1 MSYKGKNLAFFV
13 ILLSSML
20 AFTSCGREKV
30 VETQGKE
37 SVSKVATSTIK
48 ELVSENMFRTRD
60 KEVGYDESEGIAIVL
75 ENGNIQCSDSSVL
88 IQDGQV
94 TIKKGGTY
102 FISGTRS
109 NGQIQVDT
117 SKTETVYLVFDNVTL
132 NSNTSAPLYVKQ
144 ADRVIVTLK
153 EGTKNTLSHKKEWVN
168 MDENSIDGVIFSK
181 DDLVFNGMGE
191 LVIISSLGHGIV
203 GKDDLVFMSGT
214 YDIQSD
220 LHGIVGK
227 DSVRIASGTY
237 TLKTKKDGI
246 HSENKEDTSLGF
258 LYIENGNFSFEC
270 EGDSI
275 DASSNLQIEDGTFV
289 VKTGGGS
296 EKAEMKKEEMMPHR
310 NGERPDSS
318 DMGVDTDGTSSAA
331 RNHTHSSRND
341 IPNEQQTSQNTQTS
355 VDTVSTE
362 IKQYRQV
369 STSDTSNEK
378 KVSQSTQT
386 GTDDISS
393 ATKQLTHSITN
404 DGAEQLPSE
413 PSVEMKEDRE
423 ESNISNTTSKELE
436 QNSSTEQ
443 QTFQKKQTTETTT
456 STTENTVSQK
466 GIKSGVSILIKNGT
480 FTMDCYDDAIHCN
493 DTIEIRGGTF
503 DIKTGDDGIHA
514 DSKLNMKDGTVN
526 ISYCYEGM
534 EAEQI
539 LMSGGNVT
547 IISFDD
553 GINAA
558 RGNDQTSVAGTTNIQ
573 RQDKVTQSGNGL
585 IQITGGTVMI
595 SSEGDG
601 IDANGSI
608 EVSGGKI
615 VVEGSVNGGNGA
627 IDYDKEAKI
636 TGGTMIALGMSN
648 MSQNFGTESTQ
659 GSILVDL
666 EEINQKGEVVLQD
679 TSGKEII
686 GYTPTKQYQSVLISS
701 PEVKKG
707 GNYQL
712 LTGKIKTEIKMESLI
727 YGEGHQGG
735 IGGGKRPMN
744 RGERPSGMK
753 RPDRRESP
761 NDGVEAKDNTG
772 I

>member
-1 MSYKGKNLAFFV
+1 MSYRGKNLAIFG

-20 AFTSCGREKV
+20 AVTSCGTETTTTSKTETAV
-30 VETQGKE
+30 V
-37 SVSKVATSTIK
+37 STGVVK
-48 ELVSENMFRTRD
+48 ELLPEDMFRSED
-60 KEVGYDESEGIAIVL
+60 KEVGYDESEGIKIEL
-75 ENGNIQCSDSSVL
+75 NNSEIQCSDSSVQ
-88 IQDGQV
+88 IQDRQV

-102 FISGTRS
+102 FISGTLS
-109 NGQIQVDT
+109 NGQIQVNA

-132 NSNTSAPLYVKQ
+132 NSDTSAPLYVKQ
-144 ADRVIVTLK
+144 ADRVVVTLK

-168 MDENSIDGVIFSK
+168 IDENSIDGVIFSK

-191 LVIISSLGHGIV
+191 LAITSSLGHGIV
-203 GKDDLVFMSGT
+203 GKDDLVFMSGI
-214 YDIQSD
+214 YNIQADS
-220 LHGIVGK
+220 HGIVGK

-246 HSENKEDTSLGF
+246 HSENKEDASLGF

-289 VKTGGGS
+289 VKTGDGS
-296 EKAEMKKEEMMPHR
+296 EKAEMKKGEMMPNR
-310 NGERPDSS
+310 NGERPDRPN
-318 DMGVDTDGTSSAA
+318 MRENTDGTSSAT

-341 IPNEQQTSQNTQTS
+341 IPSEQQTSQSTQTG

-369 STSDTSNEK
+369 TTSVISNEK
-378 KVSQSTQT
+378 KVRQTIQT
-386 GTDDISS
+386 GTDDVSS
-393 ATKQLTHSITN
+393 ATKQLTHSTTN
-404 DGAEQLPSE
+404 DGAEQRPSE
-413 PSVEMKEDRE
+413 PSVEMKENRE
-423 ESNISNTTSKELE
+423 ESNSSNVTSKELE

-443 QTFQKKQTTETTT
+443 QTLQKKETTETTT
-456 STTENTVSQK
+456 STAENTVSQK

-514 DSKLNMKDGTVN
+514 DSKLNMKDGTIN

-547 IISFDD
+547 ITSFDD

-558 RGNDQTSVAGTTNIQ
+558 GGNDQTNVTDTNSIQ
-573 RQDKVTQSGNGL
+573 RQDKFTQSGNGL
-585 IQITGGTVMI
+585 IQITGGTLMI

-636 TGGTMIALGMSN
+636 TGGTVIAIGMSN
-648 MSQNFGTESTQ
+648 MAQNFGSESTQ

-666 EEINQKGEVVLQD
+666 QEINQKGEVVLQD
-679 TSGKEII
+679 KSGKEII
-686 GYTPTKQYQSVLISS
+686 AYTPTKQYQSVLISS
-701 PEVKKG
+701 PEIKKG
-707 GNYQL
+707 ENYQL
-712 LTGKIKTEIKMESLI
+712 STGDNKTEIKMESLI

-735 IGGGKRPMN
+735 MGGGKRSMN
-744 RGERPSGMK
+744 RGERPNGMK
-753 RPDRRESP
+753 HP
-761 NDGVEAKDNTG
+761 NGIETPSKGTEEGTKDNTD

>member
-1 MSYKGKNLAFFV
+1 MSYKGKNSAFFG
-13 ILLSSML
+13 ILLSGML
-20 AFTSCGREKV
+20 AFTSCGTEKAI
-30 VETQGKE
+30 ETQGKE
-37 SVSKVATSTIK
+37 SASEVATGTIK
-48 ELVSENMFRTRD
+48 ELLSEDMFRSED
-60 KEVGYDESEGIAIVL
+60 KEVGYDESEGIKIVL
-75 ENGNIQCSDSSVL
+75 DDGEIQCSDSSVL

-94 TIKKGGTY
+94 TIKEGGTY
-102 FISGTRS
+102 FISGTLN
-109 NGQIQVDT
+109 NGQIQVNT
-117 SKTETVYLVFDNVTL
+117 NKTEPVNLVFDNVTL
-132 NSNTSAPLYVKQ
+132 NSDTSAPLYVKQ

-153 EGTKNTLSHKKEWVN
+153 EGTKNILSHKKEWVN
-168 MDENSIDGVIFSK
+168 IDENSIDGVIFSK

-191 LVIISSLGHGIV
+191 LVIKSSLGHGIV
-203 GKDDLVFMSGT
+203 GKDDLVFMSGI
-214 YDIQSD
+214 YNIQADS
-220 LHGIVGK
+220 HGIVGK

-289 VKTGGGS
+289 VKTGDGS
-296 EKAEMKKEEMMPHR
+296 EKAEMKKEEMMPHE
-310 NGERPDSS
+310 NGERPDRP
-318 DMGVDTDGTSSAA
+318 DIEGDTDGTSSAT
-331 RNHTHSSRND
+331 RNHTHSSTND
-341 IPNEQQTSQNTQTS
+341 IPNEQQTSQKERTS
-355 VDTVSTE
+355 TSNISSE
-362 IKQYRQV
+362 MKQHGYV

-378 KVSQSTQT
+378 KVRQSTQT
-386 GTDDISS
+386 GTDDVSS
-393 ATKQLTHSITN
+393 ATKQLTHS
-404 DGAEQLPSE
+404 S
-413 PSVEMKEDRE
+413 S
-423 ESNISNTTSKELE
+423 STSSE

-443 QTFQKKQTTETTT
+443 QTLQKKQTTETTT
-456 STTENTVSQK
+456 STTENTISQK

-534 EAEQI
+534 EAEHI
-539 LMSGGNVT
+539 LISGGNVT
-547 IISFDD
+547 ITSFDD

-558 RGNDQTSVAGTTNIQ
+558 GGSDQTSVADTTNIQ
-573 RQDKVTQSGNGL
+573 RQDKFTQSGNGL
-585 IQITGGTVMI
+585 IQITGGTLMI

-608 EVSGGKI
+608 EISGGKI
-615 VVEGSVNGGNGA
+615 VVEGSVNGGNGT

-636 TGGTMIALGMSN
+636 TGGTIIALGMSN
-648 MSQNFGTESTQ
+648 MSQNFGTTSTQ
-659 GSILVDL
+659 ASILVDL

-679 TSGKEII
+679 KSGKEII
-686 GYTPTKQYQSVLISS
+686 AYTPTKQYQSVLISS
-701 PEVKKG
+701 PEIKKG
-707 GNYQL
+707 ENYQL
-712 LTGKIKTEIKMESLI
+712 LTGELKTEIKMESLI

-735 IGGGKRPMN
+735 MGGGKRPMN

-753 RPDRRESP
+753 RPNGIEPPS
-761 NDGVEAKDNTG
+761 GGTEEGTKDNTS